1 MKRIRYLSLLLMLL
15 SSLTTWAQEE
25 DFNPA
30 SPAEPGQ
37 IFQYYNLTLVA
48 DPVEAASS
56 LTGGGKYKAG
66 TSVTL
71 KTSTATGWK
80 FVNWTDKDGNVVTSP
95 YTTKAKAETLT
106 ANFKYTPDDPN
117 EPGEITYDVRY
128 WLTIAV
134 EEGGTVSGGGRYAA
148 GTQNTVRASANT
160 GYEFVGWYDSE
171 GENCLSTNTS
181 YKVTMVEGGLAL
193 LAKFKYCPDSPE
205 EPSQIPNNHRIYVS
219 AEEGG
224 TASTSSSLLQEG
236 ETATLTAHTN
246 SGYLFDGWYLN
257 GVLYTTSE
265 KFTYTMGTS
274 SVRFEARFKYNP
286 DSPKEPTPP
295 TERHYTM
302 YLMNIIGKPGDTV
315 KFPIHV
321 SSNAVASNMTFQLT
335 FPTELVPMNINT
347 PLLADVAAGFE
358 LSVADGSDV
367 EEGQTAYLFILSG
380 SELPES
386 DVALMTFDIKI
397 PESQE
402 TGKGYPIY
410 INQISITNTDES
422 TETASA
428 RHGRVSVYKNG
439 DSNGDNKVNVVDITN
454 VISKITGNNPAVF
467 IEEVSDVNEDGDID
481 NQDVKGIAT
490 IVLDKN
496 M

>member
-1 MKRIRYLSLLLMLL
+1 MKRIRYLSLLLMLF
-15 SSLTTWAQEE
+15 SSLTTWAQE

-37 IFQYYNLTLVA
+37 LFQYYKLTLVA
-48 DPVEAASS
+48 NPVEAASS

-71 KTSTATGWK
+71 KTSPTTGWT

-95 YTTKAKAETLT
+95 YTTKAEAETLT
-106 ANFKYTPDDPN
+106 ANFKYTPSAPN
-117 EPGEITYDVRY
+117 EPGEIAQAVRY
-128 WLTIAV
+128 WLTIAA
-134 EEGGTVSGGGRYAA
+134 EEGGTVSGGGRYAP

-193 LAKFKYCPDSPE
+193 LAKFKYFPDSPD
-205 EPSQIPNNHRIYVS
+205 EPSQIPINHRIYVS

-224 TASTSSSLLQEG
+224 TAYTSSSLLQEG
-236 ETATLTAHTN
+236 ETATLTAYTN
-246 SGYLFDGWYLN
+246 SGYIFDGWYLN

-265 KFTYTMGTS
+265 KFTYTMGSS

-286 DSPKEPTPP
+286 ASPKEPTPP
-295 TERHYTM
+295 TERHYIM

-315 KFPIHV
+315 RFPIHL

-335 FPTELVPMNINT
+335 FPTELVPTNINT
-347 PLLADVAAGFE
+347 PLLADAATGFE
-358 LSVADGSDV
+358 LNVSDGSDA
-367 EEGQTAYLFILSG
+367 EEGQTAYVFTFSG

-410 INQISITNTDES
+410 INQICITNTDES

-428 RHGRVSVYKNG
+428 RHGRVSVYKLG
-439 DSNGDNKVNVVDITN
+439 DSNGDNVVDIKD
-454 VISKITGNNPAVF
+454 KINAIKYLLGDTPEVF
-467 IEEVSDVNEDGDID
+467 IEEVGDVNDDKTITITD
-481 NQDVKGIAT
+481 AT
-490 IVLDKN
+490 MVDDL
-496 M
+496 ME